1 MRVRGLVWMGVQTA
15 RFDEMSAFLRALT
28 GATPGIEES
37 GFNLWALPNG
47 DLVELFAAGRKPSF
61 GSGPVV
67 GFLVDDLEAARRD
80 VEAAGAV
87 VVGGYGPNEDGYR
100 SIHLRAPDGN
110 VYELVHDPQHAERA
124 AGDA

>member
-67 GFLVDDLEAARRD
+67 GFIVDDLETARRD

-100 SIHLRAPDGN
+100 
-110 VYELVHDPQHAERA
+110 
-124 AGDA
+124 